1 MISIDEIE
9 IGFGYASLENKRDPN
24 NSDNSGKSTLLF
36 SHFGVAVTGIT
47 KFQNLHA
54 LISSRFMLHLLWCL

>member
-24 NSDNSGKSTLLF
+24 NSDNSGKSALLF

-54 LISSRFMLHLLWCL
+54 LIASLFMLHLLWCL